1 MRGRLQISITDGF
14 SRKIDPGFR
23 ASCSSVRTRLYIGQT
38 ITNDL
43 GDRDDRSDPSQRT
56 EFLLSL
62 VSRDCSDDPKTGGLG
77 SFREMAKK
85 IKTNVEIQQVQFT
98 RENMG
103 PFIFSRNY
111 LMF

>member
-1 MRGRLQISITDGF
+1 MKGRLQISITDGL

-56 EFLLSL
+56 EFLFK
-62 VSRDCSDDPKTGGLG
+62 PG
-77 SFREMAKK
+77 F
-85 IKTNVEIQQVQFT
+85 
-98 RENMG
+98 
-103 PFIFSRNY
+103 P
-111 LMF
+111 

>member
-1 MRGRLQISITDGF
+1 MKARLQISITDGL

-56 EFLLSL
+56 EFCSSL

-85 IKTNVEIQQVQFT
+85 I
-98 RENMG
+98 
-103 PFIFSRNY
+103 
-111 LMF
+111 

>member
-1 MRGRLQISITDGF
+1 MTEVILLREPSF
-14 SRKIDPGFR
+14 
-23 ASCSSVRTRLYIGQT
+23 CS
-38 ITNDL
+38 
-43 GDRDDRSDPSQRT
+43 
-56 EFLLSL
+56 SL
-62 VSRDCSDDPKTGGLG
+62 VSRDCSDDLKTGGLG

-85 IKTNVEIQQVQFT
+85 IKKNVEIQQVQFT

>member
-1 MRGRLQISITDGF
+1 MTEVILLREPSF
-14 SRKIDPGFR
+14 
-23 ASCSSVRTRLYIGQT
+23 CS
-38 ITNDL
+38 
-43 GDRDDRSDPSQRT
+43 
-56 EFLLSL
+56 SL

-85 IKTNVEIQQVQFT
+85 IKKNVEIQQVKFT

>member
-1 MRGRLQISITDGF
+1 MTEVILLRE
-14 SRKIDPGFR
+14 
-23 ASCSSVRTRLYIGQT
+23 
-38 ITNDL
+38 
-43 GDRDDRSDPSQRT
+43 PS
-56 EFLLSL
+56 FWSSL
-62 VSRDCSDDPKTGGLG
+62 VSRDCSDDPKTGGLW

-85 IKTNVEIQQVQFT
+85 IKKNVEIQQVQFT